1 MSKTK
6 DFMDTKAKA
15 RHRMRRYETRNKKLS
30 RIRRAFNSEYTW
42 YKGGYSVTGWTRGW
56 KSKCWEK
63 ESDDAIENGHG
74 HLKKYDSGH
83 TLKVC
88 KTLAARRFRRTKNF
102 DEDNFEVLSKA
113 TYKRDF
119 DIDWTLY

>member
-74 HLKKYDSGH
+74 HLKKYD
-83 TLKVC
+83 
-88 KTLAARRFRRTKNF
+88 RRTKKF